1 MHDMHLC
8 LENYGLAMWFNDFN
22 KLNHLT
28 HFWGSTYFIYRKES
42 SIGHFYTRSLDKVGS
57 RNNSYKNANILNIC
71 CIIL

>member
-8 LENYGLAMWFNDFN
+8 LENYGLAMWNIR
-22 KLNHLT
+22 
-28 HFWGSTYFIYRKES
+28 TYFIYRKES